1 MEGLQP
7 PSPFSVHL
15 SLLPPRLLCVSVTQS
30 RPTLCDPMDCSPPG
44 SSVRG
49 ILQARVLEWVAISL
63 LQGILPTQRLNP
75 GLLHCG
81 QIPYQ
86 LSARAALPVSYSCS
100 LPPSRTVPTSF
111 PLSLSLSHM
120 CRHTCLLPLWL
131 VRPTAMIK
139 LHFSLPQES

>member
-1 MEGLQP
+1 
-7 PSPFSVHL
+7 
-15 SLLPPRLLCVSVTQS
+15 
-30 RPTLCDPMDCSPPG
+30 MDCSPPG

-49 ILQARVLEWVAISL
+49 ILQARLLEWVAISL

-111 PLSLSLSHM
+111 PLSLSLSFTHVQTHLSAAAVVGATH
-120 CRHTCLLPLWL
+120 CNDKAAFFPPARVLETPEGCLTDRKRSESGPPL
-131 VRPTAMIK
+131 A
-139 LHFSLPQES
+139 